1 MSKISNPQ
9 VEVPK
14 TTEMNDRDYLNTLL
28 ELEKNMSNNL
38 SIALNEASCDKLFNF
53 EFLLFTETKGMARDL
68 YDMMFESG
76 WYSLEKADK
85 NKINEVLGEME
96 TNLNQLIISRIKIS
110 KSHGMKIQNITEHF

>member
-14 TTEMNDRDYLNTLL
+14 NDKMNDKDLLNTLL
-28 ELEKNMSNNL
+28 EIEKNMSNNL

-68 YDMMFESG
+68 YNMMFDCG
-76 WYSLEKADK
+76 WYSLEEAEK
-85 NKINEVLGEME
+85 NKISEDSREME
-96 TNLNQLIISRIKIS
+96 NNLNQLI
-110 KSHGMKIQNITEHF
+110 

>member
-96 TNLNQLIISRIKIS
+96 TNLNQLI
-110 KSHGMKIQNITEHF
+110 